1 MGETQGSGGAEWF
14 APGALWSRWPNKDK
28 NPASCLPVQHSC
40 THRGPWV
47 PWVTREE
54 TWEGLNTQFLL
65 PTTCLLAVLWGR
77 QALLDQG
84 LSPSTRGGGAASSSS
99 FHKAQTRGGSNKA
112 VHPFLVAL

>member
-1 MGETQGSGGAEWF
+1 MVCSRRPLEQVAEQGQEPSLL
-14 APGALWSRWPNKDK
+14 PPSPALLYPQR
-28 NPASCLPVQHSC
+28 
-40 THRGPWV
+40 PWV